1 MVRYGFKNFPFKK
14 IVLELIVHVIY
25 FCHLLWKNSPTV
37 FIKNLE
43 NSVFFNEKKI
53 SVFNDYRFVHNNFL
67 YQVNG

>member
-37 FIKNLE
+37 FIKILE
-43 NSVFFNEKKI
+43 NSVFFNEKK
-53 SVFNDYRFVHNNFL
+53 NQFL
-67 YQVNG
+67 MITDLYIIIFCIK